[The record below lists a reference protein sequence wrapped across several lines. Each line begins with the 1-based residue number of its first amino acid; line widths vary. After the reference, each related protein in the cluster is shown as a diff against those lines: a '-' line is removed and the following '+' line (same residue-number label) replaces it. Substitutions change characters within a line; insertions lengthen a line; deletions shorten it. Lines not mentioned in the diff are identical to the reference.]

1 MRGVVTYYDYNKG
14 YVFLRPLGADA
25 PDEAGE
31 FFFHVAQLGASRF
44 WGLALGCMV
53 EYEPAGE
60 GLVKRVILTH

>member
-1 MRGVVTYYDYNKG
+1 MLGVVTYYDFNKG

-31 FFFHVAQLGASRF
+31 RFFHVAQLGESRL
-44 WGLALGCMV
+44 WGLALGCVV

-60 GLVKRVILTH
+60 GLVERVRLAQ